1 MAMEIVERKVVFLL
15 LENRGPRLRGYK
27 VIDVHDM
34 NVNNDLS
41 DYHVVNWANCS
52 LELNQEMRKLLTE
65 RKPYKN
71 QGW

>member
-1 MAMEIVERKVVFLL
+1 MEIIERKVVFLL
-15 LENRGPRLRGYK
+15 LQNCGPRLSGYK
-27 VIDVHDM
+27 VVDVHDM
-34 NVNNDLS
+34 SANDDLS
-41 DYHVVNWANCS
+41 DYHVVNWASCS